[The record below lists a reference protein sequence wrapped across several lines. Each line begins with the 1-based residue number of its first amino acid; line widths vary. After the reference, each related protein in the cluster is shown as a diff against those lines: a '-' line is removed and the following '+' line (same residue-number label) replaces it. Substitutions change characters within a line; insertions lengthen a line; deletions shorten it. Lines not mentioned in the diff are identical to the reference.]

1 VIHAY
6 THTHEGNAFL
16 LLVSVRTFFLQ
27 ICENLLLQICE
38 NFITLALFVRPAISL
53 LVRIAFLQIHGRN
66 IPFSEST
73 NAGGVKIALNAEQ
86 RVAGVET
93 LLWVLKQMN

>member
-16 LLVSVRTFFLQ
+16 PLVSVGTFFLQ
-27 ICENLLLQICE
+27 ICENLLLRICE
-38 NFITLALFVRPAISL
+38 NFINLALFVRTAISL

-66 IPFSEST
+66 IPFTKST